1 VENLERRMWILM
13 MIWHLLNLP
22 LWRLTK
28 MVEQMERVALLVTAG
43 IQDLLPVV
51 CQKVVYLAV

>member
-1 VENLERRMWILM
+1 
-13 MIWHLLNLP
+13 
-22 LWRLTK
+22 
-28 MVEQMERVALLVTAG
+28 VEQMERVALLVTAG

>member
-1 VENLERRMWILM
+1 
-13 MIWHLLNLP
+13 
-22 LWRLTK
+22 

-51 CQKVVYLAV
+51 CQKAVYLAV